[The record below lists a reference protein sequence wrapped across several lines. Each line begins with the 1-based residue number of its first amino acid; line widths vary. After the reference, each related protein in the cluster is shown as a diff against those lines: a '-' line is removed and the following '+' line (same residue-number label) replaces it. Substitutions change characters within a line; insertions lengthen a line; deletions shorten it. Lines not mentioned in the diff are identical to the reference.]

1 MTYSQD
7 VRRIAVKMYRDAR
20 SYRKVGHIIGISHST
35 VRRWVTEGV
44 SFKKRKYFS
53 KFTEMTLNLVREI
66 IATREGIVTQLE
78 ILNEIKNRLG
88 IRMSIKTLNR
98 ILHKN
103 KYSYKCVS
111 HGNDGQKNILRM
123 QEFEKIMVKKFQSG
137 ELLISVDE
145 CYFSEKVLP
154 NKGWGPRG
162 QKLRTTKKPASWKQH
177 SLLLGIFSDGSI
189 RYIIH
194 KGSIVGN
201 LFNAFVS
208 SSLPI
213 KCTILLDNASIHKTE
228 TDARR
233 FFVPPYSPEY
243 NPVEMAFSKIKT
255 LFRRFHF
262 TGIPVEEA
270 IKQSIACVTS
280 SDIKNMFRH
289 VREYIF
295 ARQQNLPEGA
305 VLPNNPP

>member
-7 VRRIAVKMYRDAR
+7 VRRIAVKMYRDSK

-35 VRRWVTEGV
+35 IRRWVTEGV
-44 SFKKRKYFS
+44 SFKKRKYLS
-53 KFTEMTLNLVREI
+53 RFTQLALKLIREI
-66 IATREGIVTQLE
+66 IASREGIVTQFE

-103 KYSYKCVS
+103 KCVS

-123 QEFEKIMVKKFQSG
+123 DEFEKIMVKKFQSD
-137 ELLISVDE
+137 EALISVDE

-154 NKGWGPRG
+154 NKGWGYRG
-162 QKLRTTKKPASWKQH
+162 RKLRTTKKPINWKQH
-177 SLLLGIFSDGSI
+177 SLLLGIFSDGSV
-189 RYIIH
+189 RYMIH
-194 KGSIVGN
+194 TGSIVGK
-201 LFNAFVS
+201 LFNSFT
-208 SSLPI
+208 SSLPTN
-213 KCTILLDNASIHKTE
+213 CTIMLDNASIHKTE
-228 TDARR
+228 KDSRR

-262 TGIPVEEA
+262 HGIPVEEA
-270 IKQSIACVTS
+270 IKRSIDCVTS
-280 SDIKNMFRH
+280 SDVKNMFRH
-289 VREYIF
+289 VHEYIIS
-295 ARQQNLPEGA
+295 RQT
-305 VLPNNPP
+305 